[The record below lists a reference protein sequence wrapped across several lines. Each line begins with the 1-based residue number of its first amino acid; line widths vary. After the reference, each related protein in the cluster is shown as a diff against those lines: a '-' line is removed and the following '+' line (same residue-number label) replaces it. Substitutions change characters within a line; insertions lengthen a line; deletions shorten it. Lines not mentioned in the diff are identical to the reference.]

1 MKWSYKIITIFGIPL
16 KMHITFPMLI
26 IAYAALFGYEYGMA
40 AALRGAILISI
51 LFVFVVLH
59 ELAHSRQA
67 QKYGVKVRDVTLLP
81 IGGVS
86 NMESMPSEPQQ
97 ELKMALAGPLTSLA
111 LGFIVLGLDYVAG
124 YKILDFS
131 FEKIAT
137 SWSYIPVYLGWI
149 NIFLAFF
156 NLLPAFPMDG
166 GRVVRAYLAERM
178 NYARA
183 TRVAASIG
191 KGFAIL
197 FGIAGLL
204 INPFLIFI
212 AFFVYL
218 GASSEEQGAIVG
230 EVLKDLRVKNV
241 MNAQCSSVPAETT
254 LAQIVESIFHGTCG
268 GVIPVTEHGTY
279 IGVATRDDI
288 LSAIHEHGL
297 GVQLGKIVRRDVASV
312 TGEESLNEVYRKMQQ
327 NQRNAFAVVEKGE
340 LVGVITLEDLGRAYA
355 LKSAIL
361 SGKNNF

>member
-1 MKWSYKIITIFGIPL
+1 MKWSYRIITIFGIPL

-26 IAYAALFGYEYGMA
+26 IAYAALFGYQYGIW
-40 AALRGAILISI
+40 AALRGTVLISA
-51 LFVFVVLH
+51 LFVFVVFH
-59 ELAHSRQA
+59 ELAHSKQA

-86 NMESMPSEPQQ
+86 NMESMPSEPRE
-97 ELKMALAGPLTSLA
+97 ELKVALAGPLTSLV
-111 LGFIVLGLDYVAG
+111 LGFIVLGLNYLAG
-124 YKILDFS
+124 YRILDFS
-131 FEKIAT
+131 LEKIAT
-137 SWSYIPVYLGWI
+137 SWDYIPVYLGWI

-166 GRVVRAYLAERM
+166 GRVVRAYLAQRM

-191 KGFAIL
+191 KLFAVL

-204 INPFLIFI
+204 VNPFLIFI

-230 EVLKDLRVKNV
+230 EILRDVKVKNV
-241 MNAQCSSVPAETT
+241 MNTQCDTVPAETT
-254 LAQIVESIFHGTCG
+254 LAQIVESIFHGSCG
-268 GVIPVTEHGTY
+268 GAVPVTEYGTF

-297 GVQLGKIVRRDVASV
+297 EINLGRIVRRDTPFVN
-312 TGEESLNEVYRKMQQ
+312 GDESLNEVYVKMQQ
-327 NQRNAFAVVEKGE
+327 NQRNAFAVVERGE
-340 LVGVITLEDLGRAYA
+340 LVGIVTLEDLGRAYA

-361 SGKNNF
+361 SGKNTM